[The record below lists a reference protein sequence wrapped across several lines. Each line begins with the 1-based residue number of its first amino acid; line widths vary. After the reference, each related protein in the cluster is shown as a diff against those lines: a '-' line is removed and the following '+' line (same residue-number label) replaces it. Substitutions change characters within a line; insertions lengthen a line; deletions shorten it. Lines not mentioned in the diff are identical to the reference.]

1 MTVLTYFVELRE
13 ERLCE
18 LFQRPGLLDR
28 LAERPSTA
36 ISMAILDLSP
46 GRAQTIHALNARGI
60 PVTAW
65 LVLDEAE
72 GYWLTAD
79 NADHAHHRYHEVRRW
94 AERERLRF
102 DAMGLDIETPH
113 EDSLALVRHGRE
125 AFARLLRRRRSR
137 AALDDA
143 ARQYARLIDEIRGDG
158 LRVES
163 YQFPLVLDERQAR
176 STFLQRIMGFV
187 DVAPDREVLMLY
199 RSLLPGPL
207 GEALVDTYGPGAQA
221 IGVGITGGGV
231 DFVLDA
237 VGLRTLDLERLIT
250 DLRRARR
257 YTDQLYVF
265 SLEGCVEEGHLDAL
279 SRADLER
286 PVAPARLS
294 GLARVARAALR
305 AALRAEKLWD
315 RLLDG

>member
-1 MTVLTYFVELRE
+1 MTWLTYFVELRE

-18 LFQRPGLLDR
+18 LFERPGLVDC

-36 ISMAILDLSP
+36 IAMAILDLSP
-46 GRAQTIHALNARGI
+46 GRAKTIRALGARAI

-79 NADHAHHRYHEVRRW
+79 NADRARQRYHEVRRW

-102 DAMGLDIETPH
+102 DAVGLDIESPH
-113 EDSLALVRHGRE
+113 EDSLALVRHGRQ

-137 AALDDA
+137 AALDEA
-143 ARQYARLIDEIRGDG
+143 ARQYARLIDEVRGDG

-163 YQFPLVLDERQAR
+163 YQFPLVLDERRAR
-176 STFLQRIMGFV
+176 STFLQRILGFV
-187 DVAPDREVLMLY
+187 DVAPDLEVLMLY

-207 GEALVDTYGPGAQA
+207 GDALVDTYGPDARA

-231 DFVLDA
+231 DFILDA
-237 VGLRTLDLERLIT
+237 VGLRTLDLERLLT

-257 YTDQLYVF
+257 YTDRLYVF
-265 SLEGCVEEGHLDAL
+265 SLEGCVEEGYLEAL

-286 PVAPARLS
+286 PVAPARLTV
-294 GLARVARAALR
+294 LTRAARAGLR

-315 RLLDG
+315 RLLD